1 MFCVFSISIFALV
14 KRQKIEVMGK
24 VKGEIVESE
33 PLAIED
39 YKRLLECLSLDK
51 MYLLELYCRLSFC
64 TALRISD
71 VLSLTWADILYKDII
86 CKVEHKTQKTRLIKV
101 GDTNKKRFIELYELL
116 RRPDLNKAVI
126 RHPKKEEAYT
136 ARQMNR
142 ILKRLRNKY
151 HLPISRIST
160 HTLRKTFGK
169 YVYEK
174 EGKTGSA
181 LVLLSKIFNH
191 SSIAITRRY
200 IGLNQEQ
207 INDVYAS
214 IDF

>member
-1 MFCVFSISIFALV
+1 MLSE
-14 KRQKIEVMGK
+14 KDKICIMGK
-24 VKGEIVESE
+24 IKGEIVESE
-33 PLAIED
+33 PLEVED
-39 YKRLLECLSLDK
+39 YKRLLECLSMNK
-51 MYLLELYCRLSFC
+51 KYLLELYCRLSFC

-71 VLSLTWADILYKDII
+71 VLSLTWADILYKDTI
-86 CKVEHKTQKTRLIKV
+86 CKIEHKTGKTRLIKV

-116 RRPDLNKAVI
+116 KRPDLNKAVI
-126 RHPKKEEAYT
+126 RHPKKEESYT
-136 ARQMNR
+136 VRQMNR
-142 ILKRLRNKY
+142 ILKNLRDKY

-174 EGKTGSA
+174 EGKTESA
-181 LVLLSKIFNH
+181 LVLLSKIFDH
-191 SSIAITRRY
+191 SSVAITRRY
-200 IGLNQEQ
+200 IGLSQEQ

>member
-1 MFCVFSISIFALV
+1 MLSE
-14 KRQKIEVMGK
+14 KDKICIMGK

-33 PLAIED
+33 PLEIED
-39 YKRLLECLSLDK
+39 YKRLLECLSMNK
-51 MYLLELYCRLSFC
+51 KYLLELYCRLSFC

-71 VLSLTWADILYKDII
+71 VLSLTWADILYKDTI
-86 CKVEHKTQKTRLIKV
+86 CKIEHKTGKTRLIKI

-116 RRPDLNKAVI
+116 KRPDLNKAVI
-126 RHPKKEEAYT
+126 RHPKKEESYT
-136 ARQMNR
+136 VRQMNR
-142 ILKRLRNKY
+142 ILKSLRDKY

-174 EGKTGSA
+174 EGKTESA
-181 LVLLSKIFNH
+181 LVLLSKIFDH
-191 SSIAITRRY
+191 SSVAITRRY
-200 IGLNQEQ
+200 IGLSQEQ

>member
-1 MFCVFSISIFALV
+1 MLSE
-14 KRQKIEVMGK
+14 KDKICIMGK
-24 VKGEIVESE
+24 IKGEIVESE
-33 PLAIED
+33 PLEIED
-39 YKRLLECLSLDK
+39 YKRLLECLSMNK
-51 MYLLELYCRLSFC
+51 KYLLELYCRLSFC

-71 VLSLTWADILYKDII
+71 VLSLTWADILYKDTI
-86 CKVEHKTQKTRLIKV
+86 CKIEHKTGKTRLIKI

-116 RRPDLNKAVI
+116 KRPDLNKAVI
-126 RHPKKEEAYT
+126 RHPKKEESYT
-136 ARQMNR
+136 VRQMNR
-142 ILKRLRNKY
+142 ILKSLRDKY

-174 EGKTGSA
+174 EGKTESA
-181 LVLLSKIFNH
+181 LVLLSKIFDH
-191 SSIAITRRY
+191 SSVAITRRY
-200 IGLNQEQ
+200 IGLSQEQ

>member
-1 MFCVFSISIFALV
+1 
-14 KRQKIEVMGK
+14 MGK

-33 PLAIED
+33 PLEIED
-39 YKRLLECLSLDK
+39 YKRLLECLSMNK
-51 MYLLELYCRLSFC
+51 KYLLELYCRLSFC

-71 VLSLTWADILYKDII
+71 VLSLTWTDILYKDTI
-86 CKVEHKTQKTRLIKV
+86 CKIEHKTGKTRLIKI

-116 RRPDLNKAVI
+116 KRPDLNKAVI
-126 RHPKKEEAYT
+126 RHPKKEESYT
-136 ARQMNR
+136 VRQMNR
-142 ILKRLRNKY
+142 ILKSLRDKY

-174 EGKTGSA
+174 EGKTESA
-181 LVLLSKIFNH
+181 LVLLSKIFDH
-191 SSIAITRRY
+191 SSVAITRRY
-200 IGLNQEQ
+200 IGLSQEQ